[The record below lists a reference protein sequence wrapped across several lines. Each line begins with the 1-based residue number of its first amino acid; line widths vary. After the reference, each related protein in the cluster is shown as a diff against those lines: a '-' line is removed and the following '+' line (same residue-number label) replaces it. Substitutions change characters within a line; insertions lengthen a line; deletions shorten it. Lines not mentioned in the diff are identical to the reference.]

1 MVRYCSSISGY
12 TLPGCAGAVWKIP
25 ETYIRRQVQYVWIKQ
40 LWVEDHFF
48 FYQPVSKAKRNPSPL
63 AELKRSGG
71 DQSRSRSEKGVFD
84 RRLLTV

>member
-1 MVRYCSSISGY
+1 MENTRNVHTPTSTVRVDKA
-12 TLPGCAGAVWKIP
+12 TLGGGS
-25 ETYIRRQVQYVWIKQ
+25 
-40 LWVEDHFF
+40 LF